1 MALRALRPPQ
11 RSYSCGGVM
20 RGSLGEWLAEDRRRM
35 HFDPDQLRR
44 PLLVRRWRSLLWS
57 TGALGCLGVAGNIV
71 LWFGWGS
78 RAPSVA
84 VVAALVLASGALPVF
99 LALLLFSR
107 IQRKQL
113 VSAGVDVCPSCRWPG
128 ILGPA
133 DQSCPSCG
141 SPRACAAC
149 GQRLLVGQCAC
160 PECGRAV
167 WGRSK
172 P

>member
-1 MALRALRPPQ
+1 MQLDL
-11 RSYSCGGVM
+11 
-20 RGSLGEWLAEDRRRM
+20 
-35 HFDPDQLRR
+35 DQLNR
-44 PLLVRRWRSLLWS
+44 PLLVLRWRSLLWS

-71 LWFGWGS
+71 LWSGWGS

-84 VVAALVLASGALPVF
+84 VMAALMLASGALPQF
-99 LALLLFSR
+99 LALLLFSHR
-107 IQRKQL
+107 QRKQL

-149 GQRLLVGQCAC
+149 GQRLLLDQSAC

-167 WGRSK
+167 CGRSK
-172 P
+172 LQPSFGRGLSPASAHAEGHGASE

>member
-1 MALRALRPPQ
+1 MVALA
-11 RSYSCGGVM
+11 
-20 RGSLGEWLAEDRRRM
+20 
-35 HFDPDQLRR
+35 
-44 PLLVRRWRSLLWS
+44 
-57 TGALGCLGVAGNIV
+57 CLGIVGNVV

-84 VVAALVLASGALPVF
+84 VVAALMLASGALPLF
-99 LALLLFSR
+99 LALLLISR

-141 SPRACAAC
+141 SPRACTAC

>member
-1 MALRALRPPQ
+1 MQLDL
-11 RSYSCGGVM
+11 
-20 RGSLGEWLAEDRRRM
+20 
-35 HFDPDQLRR
+35 DQLNR
-44 PLLVRRWRSLLWS
+44 PLIVRRWRSMLWS
-57 TGALGCLGVAGNIV
+57 MGALASLGVVGSVA
-71 LWFGWGS
+71 LWIGWGS
-78 RAPSVA
+78 RAPSALVT
-84 VVAALVLASGALPVF
+84 AALVLASGGVAQF

-149 GQRLLVGQCAC
+149 GQRLLVGQSAC
-160 PECGRAV
+160 PECGRAT
-167 WGRSK
+167 WGWSR